1 MSKPTVTV
9 IHTDHIIP
17 ASGSIA
23 AQPMPDLLTRDEVIR
38 VLRLDK
44 LIESMPEKTTKGR
57 PRKNKMDP
65 NATITRLVSKG
76 SLKSTQ
82 AGHFALY
89 TKESVL
95 QCIKEQ
101 AK

>member
-1 MSKPTVTV
+1 VSKANVTI

-44 LIESMPEKTTKGR
+44 LIASLPEKTARGQA
-57 PRKNKMDP
+57 RKNTLDP
-65 NATITRLVSKG
+65 NRTIANLVAKG
-76 SLKSTQ
+76 TLKGTQ